1 MKRFQGELLSVDLS
15 SYIPEKQTD
24 AVDIAIR
31 CFHVRDDLWT
41 FPLVFSLTDNNSTHA
56 VVWDERCV
64 RRLLRRTRSPNRDLL
79 IQDMETLCELRHRLS
94 TREEIGACAQQ
105 IWYRNSSRDYAQ
117 TAVSQLY
124 GAVADQ
130 LHRADRLPVLH
141 YGVGSRLIVSGEEF
155 PDWALSIA
163 IDEYEFVKRN
173 REAGTLPSA
182 MLDLVGAD
190 HYGFRGPGVVNV

>member
-1 MKRFQGELLSVDLS
+1 MDLS

-24 AVDIAIR
+24 AIDIAIR
-31 CFHVRDDLWT
+31 CFQLRDDLWT
-41 FPLVFSLTDNNSTHA
+41 FPLIFSLTDNISTHA

-64 RRLLRRTRSPNRDLL
+64 RRLLLRTHSPNRERLV
-79 IQDMETLCELRHRLS
+79 QDMETLSEMRRRLA
-94 TREEIGACAQQ
+94 TRDEIGTCARQ
-105 IWYRNSSRDYAQ
+105 IWYRDSSRDYAQ

-130 LHRADRLPVLH
+130 LYPAGRLPVLH
-141 YGVGSRLIVSGEEF
+141 FGVGTRLIVSGEEF
-155 PDWALSIA
+155 PEWALSTA

-182 MLDLVGAD
+182 MLNLVGAD
-190 HYGFRGPGVVNV
+190 HYGFREPGVVNV